1 MPVEKSLFEPALAVL
16 VDTGFESDVA
26 CYLDTQAALQW
37 WHRNVAK
44 SQYGLQG
51 WKRHKVYPDFVFA
64 KLDGDGATRLVV
76 LETKGSHLAGSHDTE
91 YKRKLLDRLSDVF
104 ADERAFRAGEL
115 ELVHG
120 RERLVCDM
128 VFDEAWRGSLA
139 VRHFSSQE

>member
-1 MPVEKSLFEPALAVL
+1 
-16 VDTGFESDVA
+16 
-26 CYLDTQAALQW
+26 LQW

-44 SQYGLQG
+44 AQYGLQG

-64 KLDGDGATRLVV
+64 KLDGDGTTRLVV
-76 LETKGSHLAGSHDTE
+76 LETKGLHLAGSNDTD
-91 YKRKLLDRLSDVF
+91 YKRKLLDGLSAVF

-128 VFDEAWRGSLA
+128 VFEEAWRGSLA
-139 VRHFSSQE
+139 ARHFSPQE